1 MTPLD
6 HLFTHSLTSTDVARL
21 LALSPSTVIRWVV
34 SGVPDD
40 RAVSVAYLWD
50 QLRGAAPLVGYCG
63 WTART
68 TADGITLTRE
78 GLQLQL
84 ACPLAALIWMAR
96 R

>member
-6 HLFTHSLTSTDVARL
+6 HLFAHGLTASDVARL
-21 LALSPSTVIRWVV
+21 LSLAPSTVIRWGV

-50 QLRGAAPLVGYCG
+50 QLRGAAPIVGYCG
-63 WTART
+63 WTPRA
-68 TADGITLTRE
+68 TADGITLTRD
-78 GLQLQL
+78 GLQVPL
-84 ACPLAALIWMAR
+84 ACPLAALLHMAR